1 MKKVKHAIAL
11 LDLGA
16 ASVQTKGGVGRGF
29 ENADCIIR
37 GIHPCP

>member
-16 ASVQTKGGVGRGF
+16 ASVQTKGGVGRRL
-29 ENADCIIR
+29 ENVDCV
-37 GIHPCP
+37 IHGNIFCP

>member
-16 ASVQTKGGVGRGF
+16 ASVQTKGGTGNRIEGV
-29 ENADCIIR
+29 DCIIR
-37 GIHPCP
+37 GHITCP